1 MFNKNLKNGVLVASI
16 NWGHTAFI
24 DGNSVKGYSFAVT
37 PGMANDIRNAGGT
50 PVLQPVFR
58 DRNLITCAKD
68 EDMPEL
74 MRYVVGYLT
83 TMK

>member
-1 MFNKNLKNGVLVASI
+1 MASI
-16 NWGHTAFI
+16 NWGHTLLLSADI
-24 DGNSVKGYSFAVT
+24 CKGYEIAT
-37 PGMANDIRNAGGT
+37 TWGMQNDIENAGGK
-50 PVLQPVFR
+50 PVLKPVHR
-58 DRNLITCAKD
+58 DRNLITCATD